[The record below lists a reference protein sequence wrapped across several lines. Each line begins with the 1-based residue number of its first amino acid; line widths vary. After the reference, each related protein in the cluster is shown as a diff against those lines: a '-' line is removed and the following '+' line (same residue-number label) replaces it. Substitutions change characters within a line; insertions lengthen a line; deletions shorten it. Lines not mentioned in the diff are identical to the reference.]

1 MQAEKEYPFD
11 GLRVELGGDPNDPTD
26 LFNSVF
32 IFYSGKTRH
41 SIKKYGHFESLVSS
55 KDLTTDLSHLFV
67 GLVQLALS
75 IKTQTIQHAE
85 NFNA

>member
-41 SIKKYGHFESLVSS
+41 SIKNMGILNLLYHP
-55 KDLTTDLSHLFV
+55 
-67 GLVQLALS
+67 
-75 IKTQTIQHAE
+75 KT
-85 NFNA
+85 